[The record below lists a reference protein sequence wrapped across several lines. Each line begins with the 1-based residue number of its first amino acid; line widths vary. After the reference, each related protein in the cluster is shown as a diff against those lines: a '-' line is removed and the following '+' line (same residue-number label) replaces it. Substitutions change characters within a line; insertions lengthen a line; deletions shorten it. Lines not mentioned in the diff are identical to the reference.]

1 MSWEQKILREQ
12 ASAGQVHMLIP
23 IDEFLTDGCFTT
35 KDGHVAIALQLEPVP
50 FETLDLEEADHIAR
64 RFEAALR
71 VLNPAM
77 RVYQYLFKRQISST
91 PHRPVHI
98 PLLERCTE
106 DRLNYLHQQKGP
118 LFSFEIYLAVVFEFE
133 KLTTAAETEIDREL
147 CIHAHLLRTSVEGF
161 REGLR
166 GAMMLTVLHQEQT
179 FRFLRRLLN
188 YSPEIADMRPL
199 TQTWDLADQLADSA
213 IYCDGPLQVGRHH
226 VRIYTLKSTPGS
238 TYANMLRALYEIPC
252 DLIIQSEWKA
262 LTPEKTQSS
271 IHRLRRHLNHLT
283 TSSTNFIGKS
293 VRDHEILIDKGKQ
306 AQIEQLGRGL
316 EAIQMENIYFGEF
329 TLTILLYN
337 EDPAQLRN
345 AGAKACNAVHPHGAA
360 LSEHLNKAALAAWLS
375 IIPGNSAYNVRELRI
390 TNVNYSDLS
399 FLFGPHRGH
408 PRNEHLKDESL
419 AVLTTNQGTIFH
431 LNLHQG
437 QVGHTLL
444 TGRTGAGKSYALKF
458 LIFNALKYRPY
469 MVIFDIAR
477 TFKGLTEAVGGS
489 YVELGTPGS
498 EASINPF
505 CLPPTRENL
514 EFLYSL
520 VRMLIESDGG
530 DRLGSEETADV
541 YEQIKSIYTLEPEAK
556 RLRNLGLLPH
566 LEGRLG
572 RWIRDGQ
579 YAHLFDNV
587 DDRLS
592 FHRFQTFA
600 FPRMQQSPEALET
613 LLFYVLHRSLELV
626 WASEQPSFVIFDEG
640 WTFLK
645 HPATR
650 SYIQA
655 ALKNFR
661 KENASLI
668 LAAHS
673 LADLDPI
680 LLQSVV
686 ESCLTRIHG
695 PNPGINVDDWMRY
708 FHMNRTQAEAIRSL
722 VPERQLLIQNS
733 GIVNLVAGP
742 MSHALYN
749 TSADIDQ
756 QLLGLETAS

>member
-1 MSWEQKILREQ
+1 MNWEQKIVREQ
-12 ASAGQVHMLIP
+12 ANAGQVHTLIP
-23 IDEFLTDGCFTT
+23 VEEFLDDGCFVTNT
-35 KDGHVAIALQLEPVP
+35 GHVGIGLELEPAP
-50 FETLDLEEADHIAR
+50 FETLDLEEADHIVR

-71 VLNPAM
+71 VVNPAM
-77 RVYQYLFKRQISST
+77 RIHQYLVKRQICST
-91 PHRPVHI
+91 SRRPVHI
-98 PLLERCTE
+98 PLLEDCTE

-118 LFSFEIYLAVVFEFE
+118 LYSFDIFLAVVFEFD
-133 KLTTAAETEIDREL
+133 KLSPASEGGIDREL
-147 CIHAHLLRTSVEGF
+147 RTHAHLLRTTVDAL

-166 GAMMLTVLHQEQT
+166 GAIELTVLDQEQA

-188 YSPEIADMRPL
+188 YSPEIADTRPL
-199 TQTWDLADQLADSA
+199 TQTWDLTDQLADSA
-213 IYCDGPLQVGRHH
+213 VYCDGPLQVGRHH
-226 VRIYTLKSTPGS
+226 VRVFTLKSMPGS
-238 TYANMLRALYEIPC
+238 TYANMLRPLYEISC
-252 DLIIQSEWKA
+252 DLVVHCEWKA
-262 LTPEKTQSS
+262 LTPEKTQAS

-283 TSSTNFIGKS
+283 TSSTNFVGKA

-316 EAIQMENIYFGEF
+316 EAIQMENIHFGEY
-329 TLTILLYN
+329 TLTILLYS
-337 EDPAQLRN
+337 EDRAQLRN
-345 AGAKACNAVHPHGAA
+345 AGAKACNALHQHGAA
-360 LSEHLNKAALAAWLS
+360 LSEHLNKAALAAWLA
-375 IIPGNSAYNVRELRI
+375 IIPGNSAFNVRELRI

-399 FLFGPHRGH
+399 FLFGPHRGS

-444 TGRTGAGKSYALKF
+444 TGRTGAGKSYTLKF
-458 LIFNALKYRPY
+458 LVFNALKYRPY
-469 MVIFDIAR
+469 TVIFDIAR
-477 TFKGLTEAVGGS
+477 TFKGLTEAVSGS

-505 CLPPTRENL
+505 CLPPLRENL
-514 EFLYSL
+514 EFLYSF

-530 DRLGSEETADV
+530 ERLGAAEMADV
-541 YEQIKSIYTLEPEAK
+541 DKQVKSIYTLEPEAK

-566 LEGRLG
+566 LSARLG
-572 RWIRDGQ
+572 RWMRDGQ

-587 DDRLS
+587 EDSLS
-592 FHRFQTFA
+592 FQRFQTFA
-600 FPRMQQSPEALET
+600 FPRMQQSPEALES

-626 WASEQPSFVIFDEG
+626 WACEQPSFVVFDEG

-645 HPATR
+645 HPSTR

-673 LADLDPI
+673 LADLDPL
-680 LLQSVV
+680 LLQAVV

-695 PNPGINVDDWMRY
+695 PNPGIHAEDWMRY
-708 FHMNRTQAEAIRSL
+708 FHMNRTQATAIQSL
-722 VPERQLLIQNS
+722 IPERQLLVQNS

-749 TSADIDQ
+749 TSADLDP
-756 QLLGLETAS
+756 QLLRLETAS